1 LIRTPL
7 MTFQFF
13 PGIFSYPNL
22 LGILIPTL
30 QNKKLFYSKLNIY
43 SLISIIS
50 LLQVCTL
57 LKNLNHLL
65 YLLIKFLNNSLY
77 SMVKVYDLYQKIKF
91 TGGEKFIVN

>member
-1 LIRTPL
+1 
-7 MTFQFF
+7 MTLQFF

-30 QNKKLFYSKLNIY
+30 QNKKPFYSKLNIY

-65 YLLIKFLNNSLY
+65 HTLIKNLNNSLF
-77 SMVKVYDLYQKIKF
+77 SIVKVYDLYQKIKF
-91 TGGEKFIVN
+91 TGGENLLSIK